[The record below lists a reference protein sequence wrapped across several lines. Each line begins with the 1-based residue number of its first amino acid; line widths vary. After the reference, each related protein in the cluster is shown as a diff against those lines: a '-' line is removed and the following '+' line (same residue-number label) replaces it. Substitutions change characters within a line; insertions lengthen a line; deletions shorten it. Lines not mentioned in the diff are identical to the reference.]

1 MQFAKISSQKCVLH
15 LSNVFNVNIALKGQ
29 FIFLI
34 SALPNLVSLKITWFF
49 SHLKFKFSFHNISL
63 TLCRKINYISNFWKQ
78 NFLLCSSN
86 NVWRD
91 VFLFFSHC
99 LAGESSHHNMAH
111 TFQNSEKCSPLL
123 IRDEIL
129 TSFRK
134 IFAIFQQT
142 AVLRR
147 TR

>member
-1 MQFAKISSQKCVLH
+1 MCSASFKCFQC
-15 LSNVFNVNIALKGQ
+15 FNVNIALKGQ

-63 TLCRKINYISNFWKQ
+63 TLCREIDYIFHSLKQ
-78 NFLLCSSN
+78 NFLLCSTN
-86 NVWRD
+86 IAWCV
-91 VFLFFSHC
+91 VFFFLSHC
-99 LAGESSHHNMAH
+99 LAGESSHHNMTAH
-111 TFQNSEKCSPLL
+111 TFQNSEKCSPLS

-142 AVLRR
+142 AMLRR